1 MALKSSNAG
10 QPSDTPERRC
20 TRDGELLACETHT
33 YVGYMAVLVLHGF
46 FENILQ
52 VMGIRSTAQRK

>member
-1 MALKSSNAG
+1 MQASRVTR
-10 QPSDTPERRC
+10 PRC